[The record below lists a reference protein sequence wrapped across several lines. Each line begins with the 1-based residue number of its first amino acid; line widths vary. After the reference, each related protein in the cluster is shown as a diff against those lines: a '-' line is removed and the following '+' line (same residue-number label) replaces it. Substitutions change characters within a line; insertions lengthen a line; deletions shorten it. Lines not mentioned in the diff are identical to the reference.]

1 MMIGML
7 KRNLSDKRAYFAGFG
22 AIGGLL
28 SALSY
33 DLIGLDSPFASWVV
47 GTGFD
52 GLFIAALLAL
62 AQGRYAG
69 KKFDARSLW
78 RTALIGGVGGCVG
91 GFIALFGG
99 FPIAGLF
106 GGGDDAGRFLGWTLG
121 GLVVGF
127 AVSRVVPNLKPKTA
141 SFAGAVG
148 GLLGCMLMYVIA
160 SLAFGVATTGAAI
173 GLAIALAETA
183 FRTAWLEVTIR
194 PRGLSLEKERSLT
207 VTLGKQPVLFG
218 CSGDSDVRLSEMP
231 GAKSHFA
238 KVSLSGGR
246 VTLHDLVTE
255 RSRPLS
261 INETFQLS
269 NARIVVRAKVG

>member
-1 MMIGML
+1 MI
-7 KRNLSDKRAYFAGFG
+7 KRIFSDKRAYFAGFG

-28 SALSY
+28 SAFAY
-33 DLIGLDSPFASWVV
+33 EMTGLDSAFTSWVF

-52 GLFIAALLAL
+52 GFFIAASLAL
-62 AQGRYAG
+62 AQGRYTG
-69 KKFDARSLW
+69 KPFDFRGLS
-78 RTALIGGVGGCVG
+78 RTSIIGGTGGTVGGL
-91 GFIALFGG
+91 IAFYGG

-106 GGGDDAGRFLGWTLG
+106 GGGADAGRFLGWTLG

-141 SFAGAVG
+141 SVAGAVG
-148 GLLGCMLMYVIA
+148 GFFGCALMYLID
-160 SLAFGVATTGAAI
+160 SLAVGVATTGAAI
-173 GLAIALAETA
+173 GLAIALAESA
-183 FRTAWLEVTIR
+183 FRSAWLEVTIK
-194 PRGLSLEKERSLT
+194 PRGVSLEKERTLT
-207 VTLGKQPVLFG
+207 VTLGDKPVIFG

-231 GAKSHFA
+231 GAKAHFA

-261 INETFQLS
+261 INDAFDLS
-269 NARIVVRAKVG
+269 NARIVVKAKAG